1 MAGIRVGQYQ
11 RSGDGWLSGT
21 TVVLPPPG
29 SVGGVDVRG
38 GGPSTRETDAL
49 SPLTLVQTVDAVV
62 FSGGSSYGLAASV
75 GVTDFL
81 GERHVG
87 FPVGPTPEQVVPI
100 VAAAC
105 LFDLGAG
112 GRFDRR
118 PDAEFG
124 RAAAEAAT
132 DRQLSQGNV
141 GAGTGAHAGSLKGGV
156 GSASVV
162 LDSGITVA
170 ALVALNSSGEVA
182 DPETGELY
190 GMRHLL
196 PGEMAGLRR
205 PSEGDA
211 RAARAQAI
219 RGRSHARNTLLA
231 LVATDAAL
239 TASECTRLACAGH
252 DGMAR
257 AVRPIHQ
264 MTDGDVAFSV
274 ATGAT
279 ELPSASTAGAIRP
292 ASTRPGQ
299 VSALMAASAD
309 AVTRAIV
316 HAVLAASSAGG
327 MVSYLDRYPSAR
339 GGTA

>member
-1 MAGIRVGQYQ
+1 
-11 RSGDGWLSGT
+11 
-21 TVVLPPPG
+21 
-29 SVGGVDVRG
+29 
-38 GGPSTRETDAL
+38 
-49 SPLTLVQTVDAVV
+49 
-62 FSGGSSYGLAASV
+62 
-75 GVTDFL
+75 
-81 GERHVG
+81 
-87 FPVGPTPEQVVPI
+87 VVPI

-124 RAAAEAAT
+124 RAAAQAAT
-132 DRQLSQGNV
+132 GRKLNQGGV
-141 GAGTGAHAGSLKGGV
+141 GAGTGAHAGSLKGGI
-156 GSASVV
+156 GSASVM
-162 LDSGITVA
+162 LDSGITIA

-196 PGEMAGLRR
+196 PGEMPGLRR
-205 PSEGDA
+205 PSERDA
-211 RAARAQAI
+211 RAAREQPV
-219 RGRSHARNTLLA
+219 GPSHARNTLLA

-239 TASECTRLACAGH
+239 TVSECTRLACAGH

-264 MTDGDVAFSV
+264 MTDGDAVFSV

-279 ELPSASTAGAIRP
+279 ELPSVSTAGAIRP

-299 VSALMAASAD
+299 LSALMAASAD

-339 GGTA
+339 DGAT